1 MSAATNNVH
10 KVHIQSFPDQ
20 NAISQYEYGKPVTT
34 KLAHGAAVDVTKN
47 VEWSKWNGRESEFSL
62 GFRFDT
68 DKIPGRKHSVTI
80 QYSEFNK
87 ALQDALGAKIKK
99 LSFERVHVLSVEC
112 TDHHIEF
119 PLSVDIQDHFGVS
132 LNTQTC
138 LKEQKQGNASNIV
151 SLSGPV
157 IFQNNIVPKTLYE
170 CNEPLSVDQIRFGD
184 LTTDKITQNVL
195 IVSIGQK
202 SSKFALIP
210 KKPNGVYFYWAL
222 THQNKVFAD
231 NVCESPH
238 TRYADDPSVFKLAHQ
253 TYLDVVKCF

>member
-112 TDHHIEF
+112 TDHHTEF
-119 PLSVDIQDHFGVS
+119 PLSVDIKDHFGVS
-132 LNTQTC
+132 LNTHTC
-138 LKEQKQGNASNIV
+138 LKEQK
-151 SLSGPV
+151 
-157 IFQNNIVPKTLYE
+157 
-170 CNEPLSVDQIRFGD
+170 
-184 LTTDKITQNVL
+184 
-195 IVSIGQK
+195 
-202 SSKFALIP
+202 
-210 KKPNGVYFYWAL
+210 
-222 THQNKVFAD
+222 
-231 NVCESPH
+231 
-238 TRYADDPSVFKLAHQ
+238 
-253 TYLDVVKCF
+253 

>member
-1 MSAATNNVH
+1 MTREIIS
-10 KVHIQSFPDQ
+10 SFM
-20 NAISQYEYGKPVTT
+20 N
-34 KLAHGAAVDVTKN
+34 KN
-47 VEWSKWNGRESEFSL
+47 DPIIVLN
-62 GFRFDT
+62 
-68 DKIPGRKHSVTI
+68 TI

-87 ALQDALGAKIKK
+87 ALQGALGAKIKK

-170 CNEPLSVDQIRFGD
+170 CNEPLSNSFWR
-184 LTTDKITQNVL
+184 
-195 IVSIGQK
+195 SH
-202 SSKFALIP
+202 
-210 KKPNGVYFYWAL
+210 Y
-222 THQNKVFAD
+222 
-231 NVCESPH
+231 
-238 TRYADDPSVFKLAHQ
+238 
-253 TYLDVVKCF
+253 